1 MKLALFFSRTHAPVT
16 LARLAGA
23 MVVGDALRRGHV
35 SRSAS
40 VASVSSRADAFVLDT
55 LLGTLVRVGLEVVA
69 RREGYDGSAALFDGL
84 PL

>member
-35 SRSAS
+35 SQSAS
-40 VASVSSRADAFVLDT
+40 VASARSRADAFVLDT
-55 LLGTLVRVGLEVVA
+55 LLGTLVRAGLEVVA